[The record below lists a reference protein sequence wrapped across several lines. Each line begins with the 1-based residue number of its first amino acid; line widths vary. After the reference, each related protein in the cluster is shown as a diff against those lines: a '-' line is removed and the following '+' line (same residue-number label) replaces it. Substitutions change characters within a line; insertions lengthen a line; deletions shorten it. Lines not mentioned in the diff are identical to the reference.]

1 MKFKYLSYWKLL
13 FLLDLKP
20 TTEAQT
26 GGINTVV
33 VAGAAAAG
41 VLLIIGVIIFGIWW
55 KRRKSPSDGEL
66 K

>member
-1 MKFKYLSYWKLL
+1 MLL
-13 FLLDLKP
+13 FLDLKP

-26 GGINTVV
+26 GGISTVV

-41 VLLIIGVIIFGIWW
+41 VLLIIGVIIFGIWCKQR
-55 KRRKSPSDGEL
+55 KRSSDGEW